1 MKNYSFTRLFFRE
14 KKLII
19 LAFFLMA
26 VQSLVMIIN
35 PLVMKFLI
43 DHVIPS
49 GNIRLLP
56 KIVVFILIVFVVEFI
71 VNLSYR
77 IVLPHIKEKTKKNL
91 QSDLLGRLIHLD
103 LGFFN
108 KSETGTLNN
117 VIERDTYIVSVFI
130 GKNLLPLFSQ
140 LANFIA
146 VSVVIFAL
154 NYKFAALAML
164 FLPVCYVLYTLV
176 GKKIEKIIPS
186 YYGFYDKLSQS
197 VLQIFSGIEI
207 IKAFNKE
214 REEHDLF
221 DTISNDVVK
230 AENEI
235 NTIDSVGEVSA
246 ITLGKLISMG
256 FFLFSIVFIM
266 NGQMTLGAAVAF
278 YAYLG
283 RLYDPAQQLSSVIAQ
298 RKRSMESFRRIKEY
312 VEMTPKIQDH
322 PNAINKSEL
331 TQAIEIQNLS
341 FSYDSEEYTLKD
353 INLKIEKNASI
364 ALVGESG
371 SGKSTIAKLL
381 MRFYDP
387 NQGSVLF
394 DGIDIKRI
402 KNDSLRV
409 MIGYVSQDSFLFN
422 QSIRENLLCGQKH
435 VDEEVFEVCK
445 KVNIYDFIVGLEDGF
460 DTVVGERGVKLSG
473 GEKQRIAIARALL
486 RKPEIVI
493 FDEATSNL
501 DSNNESII
509 QESINE
515 LSNQC
520 TLIIIAHRL
529 STIKNVDYI
538 YLLENGRICEQGT
551 HDELIGKKNKYFSL
565 WNRQRNED
573 FGNEKD
579 RSMINEP
586 GIFHAK

>member
-1 MKNYSFTRLFFRE
+1 MNNYSFTRLFFRE

-26 VQSLVMIIN
+26 VQSLVIIIN
-35 PLVMKFLI
+35 PLVMKYLI
-43 DHVIPS
+43 DRVIPS
-49 GNIRLLP
+49 GNTELLP
-56 KIVVFILIVFVVEFI
+56 KIVIIILIVFVVEFI

-91 QSDLLGRLIHLD
+91 QSDILGRFLHSD
-103 LGFFN
+103 LEFFN

-117 VIERDTYIVSVFI
+117 VIERDTYVVSVFI

-140 LANFIA
+140 ITHFIA
-146 VSVVIFAL
+146 VCIIIFAL
-154 NYKFAALAML
+154 NYKFAALALL
-164 FLPVCYVLYTLV
+164 FLPICFFVYTSV

-186 YYGFYDKLSQS
+186 YYRFHDRLSQS
-197 VLQIFSGIEI
+197 VLQILSGMEV

-214 REEHDLF
+214 KEEHDLF

-230 AENEI
+230 AEKKM
-235 NTIDSVGEVSA
+235 NTLDSFGEAGVS
-246 ITLGKLISMG
+246 ILGKLISMS
-256 FFLFSIVFIM
+256 FFLFSVLLIM
-266 NGQMTLGAAVAF
+266 KGQMTLGAAVAF

-283 RLYDPAQQLSSVIAQ
+283 RLYDPAQELSSVIAQ

-312 VEMTPKIQDH
+312 VEMTPKIKDH
-322 PNAINKSEL
+322 PDALDKSEL
-331 TQAIEIQNLS
+331 TEAIEIQNLS
-341 FSYDSEEYTLKD
+341 FAYNSGEYNVKD
-353 INLKIEKNASI
+353 INIRIEKNTCI

-387 NQGSVLF
+387 DHGAVLF
-394 DGIDIKRI
+394 DGSDVKMIR
-402 KNDSLRV
+402 NDRLRK
-409 MIGYVSQDSFLFN
+409 MIGYVGQDSFLFN
-422 QSIRENLLCGQKH
+422 QSIKENILCGQKYD
-435 VDEEVFEVCK
+435 DEEVFEACK
-445 KVNIYDFIVGLEDGF
+445 RVNIYDFIVSLKDGF
-460 DTVVGERGVKLSG
+460 DTVVGERGVKVSG

-486 RKPEIVI
+486 RKPEIII

-509 QESINE
+509 QESMNQ

-529 STIKNVDYI
+529 STIKDVDYI
-538 YLLENGRICEQGT
+538 YLLEKGKIGEQGT
-551 HDELIGKKNKYFSL
+551 HDELIAKKEKYYSL
-565 WNRQRNED
+565 WNRQSKEE
-573 FGNEKD
+573 F
-579 RSMINEP
+579 
-586 GIFHAK
+586 